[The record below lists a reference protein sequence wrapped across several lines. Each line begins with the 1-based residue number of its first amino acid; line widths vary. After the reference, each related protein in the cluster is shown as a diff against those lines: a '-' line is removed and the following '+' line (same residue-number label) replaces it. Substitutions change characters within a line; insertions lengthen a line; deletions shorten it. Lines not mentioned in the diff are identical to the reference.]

1 MKSAPYL
8 NPDPYC
14 HFIGPKNLCEVLI
27 DGELTTCL
35 LDNGAQINFVTPAY
49 ARQRAWIL
57 CPWITSLRR

>member
-14 HFIGPKNLCEVLI
+14 QFIGPKNLGKVLI

-35 LDNGAQINFVTPAY
+35 LDNGAQILSLPPMPING
-49 ARQRAWIL
+49 AWIL
-57 CPWITSLRR
+57 CLLITLLKR